1 MKTIDFNYPEAYS
14 SCNIC
19 LISYQILCMNKNFS
33 RRQILKAGLLTTAGT
48 SFMSKASAFNEVTKQ
63 QVQDE
68 DWQDFKLGIASY
80 TFRKLSVDDTI
91 KAMKRLNL
99 HYISIKD
106 FHLSLDST
114 TQERKGVI
122 QNFKDAGITPL
133 SCGNITMQND
143 EKDVRRAFDYAKD
156 CGLPTIVCSPHP
168 DSMPLLDSMVR
179 EYNIKLAI
187 HNHGPEDKRFPSP
200 YDVIKAVS
208 KYDKRI
214 GLCID
219 VGHTARAKVNP
230 AEAIIKLKD
239 RLYDLHFK
247 DITTTEPNGKTIE
260 AGRGALDIPSII
272 KALQKIKYP
281 HLVSIE
287 YEEQENDPLPSV
299 SETVGYFHG
308 VLGKNSIKKA

>member
-1 MKTIDFNYPEAYS
+1 MGN
-14 SCNIC
+14 
-19 LISYQILCMNKNFS
+19 NFS
-33 RRQILKAGLLTTAGT
+33 RRQLIKGSLFTVAGASFINKVSASGLL
-48 SFMSKASAFNEVTKQ
+48 SDMQKEDAS
-63 QVQDE
+63 
-68 DWQDFKLGIASY
+68 QDFKLGIASY

-91 KAMKRLNL
+91 KAMQRLNL

-106 FHLSLDST
+106 FHLSLEST
-114 TQERKGVI
+114 ADQRKSLTQKL
-122 QNFKDAGITPL
+122 KDAGITPL

-143 EKDVRRAFDYAKD
+143 EKDVRRAFAYAKD
-156 CGLPTIVCSPHP
+156 CGIPTIVCSPHP
-168 DSMPLLDSMVR
+168 DSIPLLDKMVK

-200 YDVIKAVS
+200 YDVMKAVS
-208 KYDKRI
+208 KYDTRI

-219 VGHTARAKVNP
+219 VGHTARAKVDP
-230 AEAIIKLKD
+230 AEAIVKCKG

-260 AGRGALDIPSII
+260 AGRGVLDLPSVV

-281 HLVSIE
+281 YLVSVE

-299 SETVGYFHG
+299 AETVGYFNG
-308 VLGKNSIKKA
+308 LLARNVKKNA

>member
-1 MKTIDFNYPEAYS
+1 MIKS
-14 SCNIC
+14 
-19 LISYQILCMNKNFS
+19 
-33 RRQILKAGLLTTAGT
+33 GLLSAAGA
-48 SFMSKASAFNEVTKQ
+48 SILGKASAYDGLNIKTSD
-63 QVQDE
+63 DE
-68 DWQDFKLGIASY
+68 QNFKIGVASY
-80 TFRKLSVDDTI
+80 TFRKLSVEDTI
-91 KAMKRLNL
+91 KAIKRLNL

-114 TQERKGVI
+114 SGERKAVV
-122 QNFKDAGITPL
+122 QKLKDAGITPL
-133 SCGNITMQND
+133 SCGNITLQND
-143 EKDVRRAFDYAKD
+143 EKDIRRAFEYARD
-156 CGLPTIVCSPHP
+156 CGMPAIVCSPHP
-168 DSMPLLDSMVR
+168 DSMPLLDKMVK

-200 YDVIKAVS
+200 YDVLKAVS
-208 KYDKRI
+208 KYDSRI

-230 AEAIIKLKD
+230 AEAIVKCKD

-260 AGRGALDIPSII
+260 AGRGVLDLTSIV
-272 KALQKIKYP
+272 KALKKIKYP

-299 SETVGYFHG
+299 AETVGYLHG
-308 VLGKNSIKKA
+308 LLKNDSKKNAG